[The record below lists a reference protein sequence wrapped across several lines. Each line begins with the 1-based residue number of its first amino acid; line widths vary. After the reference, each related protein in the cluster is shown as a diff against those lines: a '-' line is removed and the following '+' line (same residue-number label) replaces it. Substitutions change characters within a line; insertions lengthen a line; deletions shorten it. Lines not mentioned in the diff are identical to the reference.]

1 MRLGKTRRAAGS
13 DMLLPMSKTK
23 LLVISP
29 PDHSA
34 LHNLEKLRDD
44 ADIYVSNSE
53 AELETLAGP
62 AEVILISSAAA
73 KSINLVELWK
83 RAKSVR
89 WVHSLS
95 AGVDGILFPEFVES
109 DVPLS
114 NARGIYKRPL
124 AEFAVLGLLFH
135 FKKLRRLI
143 DNQRERR

>member
-89 WVHSLS
+89 WVHSLCWDCYFIS
-95 AGVDGILFPEFVES
+95 RNCGD
-109 DVPLS
+109 
-114 NARGIYKRPL
+114 
-124 AEFAVLGLLFH
+124 
-135 FKKLRRLI
+135 
-143 DNQRERR
+143 